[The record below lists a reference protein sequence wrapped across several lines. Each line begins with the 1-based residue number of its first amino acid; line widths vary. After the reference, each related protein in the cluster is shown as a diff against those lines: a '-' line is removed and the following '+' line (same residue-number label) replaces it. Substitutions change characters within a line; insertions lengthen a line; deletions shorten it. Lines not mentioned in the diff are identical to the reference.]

1 MGDSGSQSGG
11 VAEFFQGK
19 RSVCVE
25 GVASEL
31 ILSLET
37 QCV

>member
-1 MGDSGSQSGG
+1 MGDSGNQSGG

-19 RSVCVE
+19 RR
-25 GVASEL
+25 GGASEL
-31 ILSLET
+31 ILSLEP